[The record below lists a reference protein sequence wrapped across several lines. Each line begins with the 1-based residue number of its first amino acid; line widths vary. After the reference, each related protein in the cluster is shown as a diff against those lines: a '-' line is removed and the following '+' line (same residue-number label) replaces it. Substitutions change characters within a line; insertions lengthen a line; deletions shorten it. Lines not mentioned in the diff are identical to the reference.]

1 MRRWRTDG
9 AGLCGLAA
17 ALAVALC
24 AVILASPA
32 RVSAEP
38 PVATRTGFSAEGLKR
53 VGAYLQNEVDSGKI
67 PGAIILIQ
75 QHGKAAY
82 YKKLGV
88 RDAASRQ
95 PMTDDTIFRL
105 YSMSKPVTSV
115 VVMMLVDDGKLA
127 LSDPLSK
134 YIPAFADVKV
144 GVEKA
149 GEDGKSELA
158 MKPLERPIT
167 IEDLLRHT
175 SGITYGFYGDTL
187 VRKRYASSNM
197 YEGDFDN
204 AQFIE
209 RLAKLPLAEQPGRL
223 WDYGHSTDVLGRVI
237 EVVSG
242 KSLYQFEKERLL
254 DPLGM
259 RNTSFYLP
267 DPAEAPLLAEPLPSD
282 RFTSP
287 VAGIHQPAKPHRW
300 ESGGAGMIGT
310 ISDYARFAQMLL
322 YGGALDGRRYLKA
335 QTVALMTCDHISPET
350 KIARNQYYFPG
361 ADSGFGLGFA
371 VRTVENPPLAVGEYR
386 WDGVGGTFFFID
398 PKDDMFTIVMM
409 QSASQRGRI
418 QTEIRTLIYEA
429 LTPPARSP

>member
-38 PVATRTGFSAEGLKR
+38 PVAPRTGFSAEGLKR

-75 QHGKAAY
+75 RHGKLAY

-88 RDAASRQ
+88 RDAATRQ

-115 VVMMLVDDGKLA
+115 AVMMLVDDGKLA
-127 LSDPLSK
+127 LADPLSK

-175 SGITYGFYGDTL
+175 SGITL
-187 VRKRYASSNM
+187 VRKRYASSNI

-223 WDYGHSTDVLGRVI
+223 WDYGHSTDVL
-237 EVVSG
+237 
-242 KSLYQFEKERLL
+242 
-254 DPLGM
+254 
-259 RNTSFYLP
+259 
-267 DPAEAPLLAEPLPSD
+267 
-282 RFTSP
+282 
-287 VAGIHQPAKPHRW
+287 
-300 ESGGAGMIGT
+300 
-310 ISDYARFAQMLL
+310 
-322 YGGALDGRRYLKA
+322 
-335 QTVALMTCDHISPET
+335 
-350 KIARNQYYFPG
+350 
-361 ADSGFGLGFA
+361 
-371 VRTVENPPLAVGEYR
+371 
-386 WDGVGGTFFFID
+386 
-398 PKDDMFTIVMM
+398 
-409 QSASQRGRI
+409 
-418 QTEIRTLIYEA
+418 
-429 LTPPARSP
+429 